1 MLIKLNIGDILV
13 PEIIKELK
21 VCWILRGYGKLN
33 SNMHPKAGAL
43 GREERKDISILF
55 ILKIMIKY
63 IINRQEFI
71 MIREIIKAE
80 DNILTIKIPQEFVGR
95 EIEYI
100 VFPVNSDTKKETKNS
115 SISMLAG
122 SLNKYAD
129 PSKRELEDK
138 AWELHIMD
146 KFAK

>member
-1 MLIKLNIGDILV
+1 
-13 PEIIKELK
+13 
-21 VCWILRGYGKLN
+21 
-33 SNMHPKAGAL
+33 
-43 GREERKDISILF
+43 
-55 ILKIMIKY
+55 
-63 IINRQEFI
+63 

-80 DNILTIKIPQEFVGR
+80 DNILTIKIPQEYVGR

-115 SISMLAG
+115 NISMLAG